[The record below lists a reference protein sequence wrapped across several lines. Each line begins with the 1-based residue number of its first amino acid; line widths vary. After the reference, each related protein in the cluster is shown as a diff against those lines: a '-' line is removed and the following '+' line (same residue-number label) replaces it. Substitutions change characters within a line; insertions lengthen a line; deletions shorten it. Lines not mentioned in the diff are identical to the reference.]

1 MNSVVAFPTFSVTI
15 VPCLRDNYAYLL
27 TAPGSASAV
36 PGDAAIVID
45 AGEAAPVN
53 AALAGPVR
61 SRPPANLLTTASR
74 ETAGPLPQGPVR
86 SRPPANL
93 LTTASR
99 ETAGPLPQGPVRS
112 RLGAI
117 LATHHH
123 LDHVGGH
130 RELLEKTPN
139 IPVFGSAYDGAQAR
153 IFGQT
158 RLLQDGETFDVP
170 FRASPYAG
178 VRVQAF
184 HVPGHTLGALAYLV
198 EGVALFTGDTWF
210 LGGCGRLFE
219 GTPAQMRESLARMA
233 ALGDDI
239 AVFPG
244 HEYTVGNLTFA
255 VATAETPARA
265 QALRA
270 AQEARAAGRPTVP
283 STIGAERSTN
293 PFLQTIDVAEF
304 AKLRAAKDAF

>member
-1 MNSVVAFPTFSVTI
+1 MNPVVAFPTFSVTI
-15 VPCLRDNYAYLL
+15 VPCLRDNYAYSL
-27 TAPGSASAV
+27 TAPGSA

-45 AGEAAPVN
+45 AGDAAPVN
-53 AALAGPVR
+53 AALAGPV
-61 SRPPANLLTTASR
+61 
-74 ETAGPLPQGPVR
+74 G
-86 SRPPANL
+86 
-93 LTTASR
+93 
-99 ETAGPLPQGPVRS
+99 S

-123 LDHVGGH
+123 LDHVGGR

-139 IPVFGSAYDGAQAR
+139 IPVFGSAYDGAEGR

-158 RLLQDGETFDVP
+158 RRLEDGETFDVP
-170 FRASPYAG
+170 FRASPFAG

-219 GTPAQMRESLARMA
+219 GTPAQMRESLMRMA

-244 HEYTVGNLTFA
+244 HEYTVGNLSFA

-283 STIGAERSTN
+283 STIGAERQTN
-293 PFLQTIDVAEF
+293 PFLQTADVAEF
-304 AKLRAAKDAF
+304 AKLRAAKDVF

>member
-1 MNSVVAFPTFSVTI
+1 MQEGLSVYDGAQVNSVVAFPTFSVTI

-27 TAPGSASAV
+27 TAPGSAR
-36 PGDAAIVID
+36 GDAAIVID

-53 AALAGPVR
+53 AALAG
-61 SRPPANLLTTASR
+61 
-74 ETAGPLPQGPVR
+74 
-86 SRPPANL
+86 
-93 LTTASR
+93 
-99 ETAGPLPQGPVRS
+99 S

-130 RELLEKTPN
+130 RELLEKASD
-139 IPVFGSAYDGAQAR
+139 IPVFGSAYDGAEGR
-153 IFGQT
+153 MFGQT
-158 RLLQDGETFDVP
+158 HRLRDGETVELP
-170 FRASPYAG
+170 LG
-178 VRVQAF
+178 NGTVRVQAL

-219 GTPAQMRESLARMA
+219 GTPAQMRESLTRMA

-255 VATAETPARA
+255 VATAETPARVE
-265 QALRA
+265 ALRA
-270 AQEARAAGRPTVP
+270 AQEARAAGRPTIP
-283 STIGAERSTN
+283 ATIGAERRTN
-293 PFLQTIDVAEF
+293 PFLQTADVAEF
-304 AKLRAAKDAF
+304 AKLRAAKDVF